1 MGQNMNNVGAM
12 LKNPKQRNIYLMIMA
27 SVVVMIV
34 GGLIF
39 ATSGNKKDSTGAA
52 QVARLP
58 SVNSVPGASDSAR
71 YNKMVDQS
79 NVKEA
84 EKALEEGKSYVAVP
98 VNSGA
103 FTTESPIDQLDKQIK
118 EQKEKEAQEIA
129 ANVKEEPKEELAV
142 NPASLPTEVVD
153 VAPNPNPIQPVV
165 AQAVVA
171 VAPPVKKYGNDEDYL
186 LITMLNSVSGAKA
199 SKAEFDYNGQTI
211 SKENTQPQVGQQMIS
226 QGQVQGNNGVSQN
239 NSVLLAK
246 AGTIFNAILETGINS
261 DEPSPVLAKI
271 VSGDLKGTRLIG
283 SIQLSG
289 EKVIVTFG
297 TASIPS
303 MPNSIKINT
312 VAVDPGTTRV
322 GLASDVDRHYFL
334 RYGVL
339 LGAAFMGTY
348 ADIIAAQ
355 GVTTEVVDGV
365 VVTSKEELSAKDKN
379 LQAMGTVGKEL
390 ANETRQSVRGLK
402 PTVTVN
408 SGSAIGVLLMEDL
421 YSTQ

>member
-39 ATSGNKKDSTGAA
+39 ATSGNKNSGQGAA

-58 SVNSVPGASDSAR
+58 NVDSVPGASDSAR
-71 YNKMVDQS
+71 YNKMVDQN

-118 EQKEKEAQEIA
+118 EQKEKEAKEIA
-129 ANVKEEPKEELAV
+129 EAVKEEPKEILAV
-142 NPASLPTEVVD
+142 TPEPVPTEIVD
-153 VAPNPNPIQPVV
+153 VAPNPVQPVV
-165 AQAVVA
+165 TKAIVSVV
-171 VAPPVKKYGNDEDYL
+171 PPPKKYGNDEDYL
-186 LITMLNSVSGAKA
+186 LISMLNSVSGAKA
-199 SKAEFDYNGQTI
+199 SKAEFDYNGQTLSEE
-211 SKENTQPQVGQQMIS
+211 SKQAQIGQQFNS
-226 QGQVQGNNGVSQN
+226 QGLVQANNGVSK
-239 NSVLLAK
+239 SAGVLLAK
-246 AGTIFNAILETGINS
+246 AGTIFNAVLETGIDS

-283 SIQLSG
+283 GIQLSG
-289 EKVIVTFG
+289 EKVIVTFS

-303 MPNSIKINT
+303 MPTSIKINT
-312 VAVDPGTTRV
+312 VAVDPGTSRV

-355 GVTTEVVDGV
+355 GVNTNVVDGV
-365 VVTSKEELSAKDKN
+365 VVTSKDPLTAKEKN
-379 LQAMGTVGKEL
+379 LQAIGSVGKEL